1 MFTAI
6 QSTVKYFTPKAF
18 KMLSVDIVDTV
29 SEFQFLKKIPVF
41 ILSK

>member
-6 QSTVKYFTPKAF
+6 QSTVKYFIPKVF
-18 KMLSVDIVDTV
+18 KMLSVNIVDTV
-29 SEFQFLKKIPVF
+29 SEFQFLQKIPVY